1 MSDPTSRRRYDGPAF
16 LSFGFRPF
24 FLAGALWAVV
34 AVMLWLP
41 QYFGE
46 LTLKNAFQP
55 LDWHAHEALF
65 GYVAAIVTGFLL
77 TAVPNWTGRLPLQG
91 RSLLLLLAVWFSG
104 RVAVALSAHIGW
116 ALAAIVDCAF
126 LALVCAA
133 IFREIVAGKNW
144 RNLKVLIFIS
154 LLFAANVVFHIEAH
168 VSDSATY
175 GRRFGIAAAIALVM
189 LIGGRVIPSFTHS
202 FLQRRGPGRLPISF
216 ARFDAICIAA
226 SGAALAGWVLAPD
239 NRIVGLLLIA
249 AGVLNLFR
257 MARWAGDRALGEP
270 LVLILHLGYLFVALG
285 FALSGLAAWTQ
296 IPLSAGLHAWA
307 VGAVGVMT
315 LAVMTRASLGHTGQA
330 LHAGKGTLAIY
341 AAVLLA
347 GLARVF
353 AALAPQ
359 WSFVLLHVAA
369 FAWAAAFL
377 GFALVYGRAL
387 SRPRQN

>member
-1 MSDPTSRRRYDGPAF
+1 
-16 LSFGFRPF
+16 
-24 FLAGALWAVV
+24 
-34 AVMLWLP
+34 MLWLP

-91 RSLLLLLAVWFSG
+91 RSLLLLLAVWLSG

-202 FLQRRGPGRLPISF
+202 FLQRRGPGRLPIAF

-239 NRIVGLLLIA
+239 NRSVGLLLIA
-249 AGVLNLFR
+249 SGLLNLFR

-387 SRPRQN
+387 IRPRQK